1 MKFSLLNICVVLL
14 VVACQKEES
23 PDDSSIQLQFN
34 TQDLERSLAFE
45 NGQNRGFLKN
55 SKIDEASGL
64 AASRSNTAILWVHN
78 DKGNPNYLYAVGKQQ
93 GTDYGFVQI
102 EGSINRD
109 WEDMCI
115 GPGPIDGVD
124 YLYIG
129 DIGDNDGV
137 YPNIIVYRFP
147 EPDIRNLDSVTKQ
160 ITPPSAVESMVFIYP
175 DGPKDAESLMI
186 DPFTKDLFI
195 ISKRGPQSILYT
207 APYPQATEGT
217 TILTKVATFPFNR
230 ALAADISQDGT
241 EIAIKTDH
249 HIYYWKRNPSQSVL
263 EALKQ
268 KPLLLPYTYYPQ
280 GEGFCW
286 DSAEDGYFTVS
297 ENHLDLPFPMYFYG
311 RK

>member
-1 MKFSLLNICVVLL
+1 MKRSLLNIFAILFF
-14 VVACQKEES
+14 VACQKEAEEQKS
-23 PDDSSIQLQFN
+23 YIELQFN
-34 TQDLERSLAFE
+34 TQDLERSTAFE
-45 NGQNRGFLKN
+45 NGQNRGYLQN

-64 AASRSNTAILWVHN
+64 AASRSNANILWVHN
-78 DKGNPNYLYAVGKQQ
+78 DRGNPNYLYAVGKLH

-102 EGSINRD
+102 EGSANRD

-115 GPGPIDGVD
+115 GPGPIDGVN

-137 YPNIIVYRFP
+137 YPTIIVYRFP
-147 EPDIRNLDSVTKQ
+147 EPDIRNLDSLTKQ
-160 ITPPSAVESMVFIYP
+160 IPTPSAVESMIFIYP
-175 DGPKDAESLMI
+175 DGAKDAESLMI
-186 DPFTKDLFI
+186 DPFTKDLYI
-195 ISKRGPQSILYT
+195 VSKRGAQSIVYM

-217 TILTKVATFPFNR
+217 TILTKVATLPFNR

-241 EIAIKTDH
+241 EIAIKTDY

-263 EALKQ
+263 DALKQ

-286 DSAEDGYFTVS
+286 DPSEDGYFTVS
-297 ENHLDLPFPMYFYG
+297 ENHLDLQSPMYFYG

>member
-1 MKFSLLNICVVLL
+1 MKLGLFIITSILFF
-14 VVACQKEES
+14 VACQKKEEV
-23 PDDSSIQLQFN
+23 PETAIQLQFN
-34 TQDLERSLAFE
+34 TQDLKVSSAF
-45 NGQNRGFLKN
+45 NHGQNRGLLQN

-64 AASRSNTAILWVHN
+64 AASRSNTAILWAHN
-78 DKGNPNYLYAVGKQQ
+78 DKGNPNHLYAVGKQH

-102 EGSINRD
+102 EGSANRD

-115 GPGPIDGVD
+115 GPGPIDGVNF
-124 YLYIG
+124 LYIG

-137 YPNIIVYRFP
+137 YPSIIVYRFP

-160 ITPPSAVESMVFIYP
+160 IPTPSAVESMIFIYP

-186 DPFTKDLFI
+186 DPLTKDLYI
-195 ISKRGPQSILYT
+195 VSKRGAQSIVYV

-241 EIAIKTDH
+241 EIAIKTDY
-249 HIYYWKRNPSQSVL
+249 HIYYWKRNLSQSVL
-263 EALKQ
+263 DALKQ
-268 KPLLLPYTYYPQ
+268 IPLLLPYTYYPQ

-286 DSAEDGYFTVS
+286 DPSEDGYFTVS
-297 ENHLDLPFPMYFYG
+297 ENHSDLQFPMYFYG